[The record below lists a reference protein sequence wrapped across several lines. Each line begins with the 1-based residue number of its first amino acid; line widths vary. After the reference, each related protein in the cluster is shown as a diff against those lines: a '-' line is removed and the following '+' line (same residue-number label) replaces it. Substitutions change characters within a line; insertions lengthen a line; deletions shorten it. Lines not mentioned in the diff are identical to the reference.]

1 MPIILGTPLH
11 DVLTGTNVRDVIAGF
26 GGNDTIVDGGGTADE
41 VYGGSG
47 DDTYVIS
54 AAGTTIVEAIDE
66 GTDTVRTALPAFLLA
81 ANVENLTFTGSGD
94 FIGRG
99 NSGNNVILGGAGVD
113 LLYGFEGRDVLYGG
127 AGDDLLDGG
136 TGVANELQGSTGDDV
151 YIVNAAGDSIVEFA
165 GEGTDTVRTSVRQH
179 LLAANVE
186 NVFFTGSGDFIG
198 FGNALDNVV
207 MGGAGADYLDGGAG
221 RDILIGGSGNDTLI
235 GGAGAA
241 NELYGGDGD
250 DVYILDAPDSIVE
263 LVNGGIDTVLTN
275 LRSFIL
281 PDNVE
286 NLTVRVRGF
295 YDSAT
300 LIGNALSN
308 VITGSPEDDWIDGGL
323 GGPDTLIGGNGTDTY
338 IVRNI
343 GDVVTESFGD
353 GAQDTIMTSLSI
365 CTLPLYVE
373 RLIYTGM
380 TSFTG
385 ATSALGGTIYGG
397 PGADSLTGSGQAFGG
412 PGDDRYYGF
421 ENIVENPGEGN
432 DTMYL
437 TGGGGYEFRLPEN
450 VENLVWSGQ
459 LSGFTQVSGNQLV
472 NEITIAATV
481 TQPMFIQSYGGDD
494 RLTAGNGGT
503 VFSSGSGN
511 DVMTGSTAVVRDDFY
526 FLGNETG
533 VDRIIGFQSGTDRI
547 AIDRTVAGQ
556 GLGNPFVLVEGP
568 GASAASAINTMIH
581 DTTTGLLS
589 YDRDGSGPGTP
600 VPLAYLDIGVTLAS
614 TDFFFI

>member
-1 MPIILGTPLH
+1 MAIIFGTPLD

-54 AAGTTIVEAIDE
+54 ATGTTIVEAIDE
-66 GTDTVRTALPAFLLA
+66 GTDTVRTALPALLLA
-81 ANVENLTFTGSGD
+81 ANVENLTFSGSGD

-99 NSGNNVILGGAGVD
+99 NSGNNAILGGAGAD
-113 LLYGFEGRDVLYGG
+113 LLYGFEGRDFLYGG

-136 TGVANELQGSTGDDV
+136 TGVANELQGGTGNDV
-151 YIVNAAGDSIVEFA
+151 YIVSAAGDSIVEFA
-165 GEGTDTVRTSVRQH
+165 GEGIDTVRTSVRH
-179 LLAANVE
+179 HVLAANVE
-186 NVFFTGSGDFIG
+186 NVFFTGSGDFFG
-198 FGNALDNVV
+198 FGNALDNII

-221 RDILIGGSGNDTLI
+221 RDVLIGGSGNDTLI

-250 DVYILDAPDSIVE
+250 DLYVLDAPDSIVE
-263 LVNGGIDTVLTN
+263 LANGGIDTVLTN
-275 LRSFIL
+275 LRSFTL
-281 PDNVE
+281 PESVE
-286 NLTVRVRGF
+286 NLTVRVKGF
-295 YDSAT
+295 DDSAT

-308 VITGSPEDDWIDGGL
+308 VITGSPEGDWIDGGL
-323 GGPDTLIGGNGTDTY
+323 GGPDTLIGGNGPDTY
-338 IVRNI
+338 VVRNI

-353 GAQDTIMTSLSI
+353 GAGDTVMTDLSSY
-365 CTLPLYVE
+365 TLPLYVE
-373 RLIYTGM
+373 RLIYTG
-380 TSFTG
+380 TANFTG
-385 ATSALGGTIYGG
+385 ATGALGGTIYGG
-397 PGADSLTGSGQAFGG
+397 PGADSLTGSGGAFGG

-421 ENIVENPGEGN
+421 LNVVENPGEGT

-437 TGGGGYEFRLPEN
+437 TGGGGYAFRLPEN

-459 LSGFTQVSGNQLV
+459 LDGPTRVSGNQFA
-472 NEITIAATV
+472 NDITIAATV
-481 TQPMFIQSYGGDD
+481 MQPMFIESYGGDD

-511 DVMTGSTAVVRDDFY
+511 DVMTGSTTLVRDDFY

-589 YDRDGSGPGTP
+589 YDRDGSGPGAP
-600 VPLAYLDIGVTLAS
+600 VPLAYLDIGITLAPG
-614 TDFFFI
+614 DFFFI